1 MRDILRLFALASR
14 LSSGE
19 GATFNEILKSG
30 IGYTSRSSIYADFQM
45 LSERFM
51 IPVYDSDERRGISG
65 REVVK
70 YIDKDIWNGQ
80 TVTPQDTVLISG
92 ELDKDGDRTK
102 LDVERLMKKQTV
114 VK

>member
-1 MRDILRLFALASR
+1 MMIKKDKY
-14 LSSGE
+14 
-19 GATFNEILKSG
+19 TFQDGTGTMTVE
-30 IGYTSRSSIYADFQM
+30 
-45 LSERFM
+45 
-51 IPVYDSDERRGISG
+51 
-65 REVVK
+65 
-70 YIDKDIWNGQ
+70 IDKDIWNGQ